1 MFNTVYILLIL
12 SLNFIITAIVFN
24 LINLIPEV
32 HYYLA
37 GDFNINSITYEMV
50 ILLLIVMMI
59 LIVDQRI
66 RRCFSIPFYMLFAPL
81 YVLIVMTIVKIIN
94 PTFEPLE
101 VMPGRLLFLG
111 LYFILLCGYL
121 FVKNGLNHEFSRE

>member
-1 MFNTVYILLIL
+1 MAYILLIL
-12 SLNFIITAIVFN
+12 SLNFISTAIVFN

-37 GDFNINSITYEMV
+37 GDFNINSITSEMI

-59 LIVDQRI
+59 LIVEQRI
-66 RRCFSIPFYMLFAPL
+66 RRFFSIPFYTLFAPL
-81 YVLIVMTIVKIIN
+81 YVLIVMIIVKIIN

-101 VMPGRLLFLG
+101 LMPGRMCFLG
-111 LYFILLCGYL
+111 LYLILLFGYP
-121 FVKNGLNHEFSRE
+121 FVENWLNHKFSRE

>member
-1 MFNTVYILLIL
+1 MFILTYILLIL
-12 SLNFIITAIVFN
+12 SLNFISTAIVFN

-37 GDFNINSITYEMV
+37 GDFNINSITSEMI

-59 LIVDQRI
+59 LVVDQWI
-66 RRCFSIPFYMLFAPL
+66 RRCFSIPFYMLFTPL
-81 YVLIVMTIVKIIN
+81 HVLIVTAIVKIIN

-111 LYFILLCGYL
+111 LYFILLCGYP
-121 FVKNGLNHEFSRE
+121 FVENCLKHKFSRE